1 MKPVNI
7 RLTEPIY
14 EWVKKQAELEGV
26 TISAMI
32 RTLLDR
38 MMFADGIDKQ
48 FDKKKKVK

>member
-26 TISAMI
+26 PMSTMI

-38 MMFADGIDKQ
+38 IMFADSIDKQ
-48 FDKKKKVK
+48 FDKKKRGK

>member
-26 TISAMI
+26 PISTMI

-38 MMFADGIDKQ
+38 IMFADSINKQ
-48 FDKKKKVK
+48 FDKKKVK

>member
-26 TISAMI
+26 PVSAMI

-38 MMFADGIDKQ
+38 LMFADGIEKQ
-48 FDKKKKVK
+48 FNNKKRGK